1 MFWVASQKTIGVD
14 MDTHRRTVKE
24 EHCYKEW
31 VFGKKMVKL
40 VVRM

>member
-1 MFWVASQKTIGVD
+1 MASQETILTVSLDGVD
-14 MDTHRRTVKE
+14 MDTHRRTIVT
-24 EHCYKEW
+24 KEW